1 MWVTWRT
8 TTRRTRQE
16 KQLENL
22 LSPVVFF
29 FFWLFSLLCRWK
41 ELLQE
46 LPKKS
51 DTNNWKCCHAFAPH
65 CSIPISLVL
74 PIAISF
80 CKPIAIS
87 FYFHVYRWFIECRN
101 SGTSTEI
108 GDFGPDR
115 GIGFLFFQFVFG
127 GGLSI
132 SYPRS
137 SNFSARYFVFN
148 LLWHFWFAV
157 P

>member
-1 MWVTWRT
+1 MGHLTHNNKKNT
-8 TTRRTRQE
+8 TGKTVG
-16 KQLENL
+16 KFIVAG
-22 LSPVVFF
+22 SFF
-29 FFWLFSLLCRWK
+29 LVFSLLCRWK

-127 GGLSI
+127 GLSI